1 MIERIYYWHY
11 GNMLIYNMEKLTI
24 LYNLLTYSV
33 FNFTHFFIENT
44 LEDTVLDFIN
54 NEANALISKENEH
67 LLAAFKRTIEKPE
80 FKREWRLFLNNVD
93 TLIREF
99 METFNNA
106 IDKDKDLFY
115 KNIHDI
121 LHNMSRQA
129 ITGLSTGVQTAIGDV
144 PPLGLILSGLNS
156 ITVALKMI
164 SQTLN
169 LLDSTISPLAAIIP
183 NDEVLSTFDS
193 ITNLLSLFEV

>member
-1 MIERIYYWHY
+1 
-11 GNMLIYNMEKLTI
+11 MEKLTI
-24 LYNLLTYSV
+24 LYNLLNYSLL
-33 FNFTHFFIENT
+33 NFTHFFIENT

-54 NEANALISKENEH
+54 NEANALISSENQH
-67 LLAAFKRTIEKPE
+67 LLSAFKRTIEKPE
-80 FKREWRLFLNNVD
+80 FKREWKLFLSNMD

-121 LHNMSRQA
+121 MHNMSRQA
-129 ITGLSTGVQTAIGDV
+129 ITGLSTGIQTAIGDV

-156 ITVALKMI
+156 ITVALKMM

-169 LLDSTISPLAAIIP
+169 LLDTTISPLVSIIP
-183 NDEVLSTFDS
+183 NDELLTTFDS
-193 ITNLLSLFEV
+193 IQSILSLFEI